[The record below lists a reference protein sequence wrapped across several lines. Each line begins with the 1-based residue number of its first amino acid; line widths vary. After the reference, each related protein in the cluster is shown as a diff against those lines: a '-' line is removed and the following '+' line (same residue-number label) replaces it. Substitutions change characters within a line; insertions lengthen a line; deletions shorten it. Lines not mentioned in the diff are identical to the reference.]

1 MANFTML
8 GLNILYSIQKNSRN
22 WPLLLAFAMALLLSG
37 DYMAKKIT
45 ENFTMEEMFRSETA
59 ERKRIDN
66 RPTPE
71 IEANLEH
78 LVKNVLQ
85 PLRDHFGVP
94 IRVTSGYRSP
104 ALNKAIGGS
113 SSSWHSHGCAADIQ
127 IPSGK
132 VSLKTVFEYIYN
144 NLPYTE
150 LIAEGIDRNG
160 RVSWVHVA
168 LVKGR
173 EAKNN
178 LDPAGRLCTK
188 YMMNSN
194 GAVYRGTFDKIKGL
208 MKS

>member
-1 MANFTML
+1 
-8 GLNILYSIQKNSRN
+8 
-22 WPLLLAFAMALLLSG
+22 
-37 DYMAKKIT
+37 MAKQIT
-45 ENFTMEEMFRSETA
+45 ENFTLEEMFRSATA
-59 ERKRIDN
+59 ERRGIDN
-66 RPTPE
+66 RPPKD
-71 IEANLEH
+71 IEENLTY

-85 PLRDHFGVP
+85 PLRNYVGVP

-104 ALNKAIGGS
+104 ALNRAVGGS
-113 SSSWHSHGCAADIQ
+113 PSSWHSHGCAADIQ

-132 VSLKTVFEYIYN
+132 VSLKHVFEYIYH

-150 LIAEGIDRNG
+150 LIAEGIDGNG

-194 GAVYRGTFDKIKGL
+194 GAVYRASFDKIKGM
-208 MKS
+208 MKI

>member
-1 MANFTML
+1 M
-8 GLNILYSIQKNSRN
+8 GLNIFCSIRKGH
-22 WPLLLAFAMALLLSG
+22 LAVFLLAALLSG

-45 ENFTMEEMFRSETA
+45 ENFTLEEMYRSETA
-59 ERKRIDN
+59 ERRRIDN
-66 RPTPE
+66 RPSAE
-71 IEANLEH
+71 IEANLEY

-104 ALNKAIGGS
+104 ALNRAIGGS

-127 IPSGK
+127 IPSGR
-132 VSLKTVFEYIYN
+132 VSLKEVFEWIYR

-173 EAKNN
+173 EAKDN

-188 YMMNSN
+188 YMMSSE
-194 GAVYRGTFDKIKGL
+194 GAVYRASFDKIAKL

>member
-1 MANFTML
+1 MPK
-8 GLNILYSIQKNSRN
+8 LNILQCILKTPAVRGFSAVILAM
-22 WPLLLAFAMALLLSG
+22 LLGG
-37 DYMAKKIT
+37 DYMAKQIT
-45 ENFTMEEMFRSETA
+45 ENFTLEEMYRSATA
-59 ERKRIDN
+59 ESRRIDN
-66 RPTPE
+66 RPPKD
-71 IEANLEH
+71 IEENLVY

-85 PLRDHFGVP
+85 PLRTHFGVP

-104 ALNKAIGGS
+104 VLNRAVGGS
-113 SSSWHSHGCAADIQ
+113 ASSWHSHGCAADIQ

-188 YMMNSN
+188 YMMTYE
-194 GAVYRGTFDKIKGL
+194 GAVYRGSFAKIKGL

>member
-1 MANFTML
+1 MFR
-8 GLNILYSIQKNSRN
+8 LNIMHVIRKCRAKTAF
-22 WPLLLAFAMALLLSG
+22 LAVGLSLFLGG
-37 DYMAKKIT
+37 DYMAKQIT
-45 ENFTMEEMFRSETA
+45 ENFTLEEMYRSATA
-59 ERKRIDN
+59 ERKGIDN
-66 RPTPE
+66 RPPQD
-71 IEANLEH
+71 IEDNLTY

-85 PLRDHFGVP
+85 PLRSHFGVP

-104 ALNKAIGGS
+104 ALNRAVGGS
-113 SSSWHSHGCAADIQ
+113 SSSWHAHGCAADIQ

-188 YMMNSN
+188 YMMTYEGS
-194 GAVYRGTFDKIKGL
+194 VYRGTFEKIKSL
-208 MKS
+208 MRG

>member
-1 MANFTML
+1 
-8 GLNILYSIQKNSRN
+8 
-22 WPLLLAFAMALLLSG
+22 
-37 DYMAKKIT
+37 MAKQIT
-45 ENFTMEEMFRSETA
+45 ENFTLEEMYRSATA
-59 ERKRIDN
+59 ESKRIDN
-66 RPTPE
+66 RPSKE
-71 IEANLEH
+71 IEENLTY

-85 PLRDHFGVP
+85 PLRSHFGVP

-104 ALNKAIGGS
+104 ALNRAVGGS
-113 SSSWHSHGCAADIQ
+113 SSSWHAHGCAADIQ

-132 VSLKTVFEYIYN
+132 VPLKEVFEYIYH

-150 LIAEGIDRNG
+150 LIAEGIDKNG

-168 LVKGR
+168 LVRGR

-188 YMMNSN
+188 YMLTYE
-194 GAVYRGTFDKIKGL
+194 GAVYRASFEKIQRL

>member
-1 MANFTML
+1 MRIRTAAVVF
-8 GLNILYSIQKNSRN
+8 
-22 WPLLLAFAMALLLSG
+22 AFAVLLGG
-37 DYMAKKIT
+37 DYMSKKIT
-45 ENFTMEEMFRSETA
+45 ENFTLEEMFRSETA
-59 ERKRIDN
+59 ERRHIDN
-66 RPTPE
+66 RPSAE
-71 IEANLEH
+71 IEANLTY

-104 ALNKAIGGS
+104 ALNRAIGGS

-127 IPSGK
+127 IPSGR
-132 VSLKTVFEYIYN
+132 VPLKDVFEYIHN

-160 RVSWVHVA
+160 KVSWVHVA
-168 LVKGR
+168 LVRGR

-188 YMMNSN
+188 YMLTSE
-194 GAVYRGTFDKIKGL
+194 GSVHRASYDKIKSM

>member
-1 MANFTML
+1 MPMV
-8 GLNILYSIQKNSRN
+8 LNILHSIQKGKAAV
-22 WPLLLAFAMALLLSG
+22 LICAAALFLGG

-45 ENFTMEEMFRSETA
+45 ENFTLEEMYRSETA
-59 ERKRIDN
+59 ERRRIDN
-66 RPTPE
+66 RPSKD
-71 IEANLEH
+71 IEANLEY

-85 PLRDHFGVP
+85 PLRDHYGVP

-104 ALNKAIGGS
+104 ALNRAIGGA

-132 VSLKTVFEYIYN
+132 VPLKEVFEYIYS

-188 YMMNSN
+188 YMKTSE
-194 GAVYRGTFDKIKGL
+194 GAVYRASFDKIKGM

>member
-1 MANFTML
+1 MRIRTAAVVFVFAVLL
-8 GLNILYSIQKNSRN
+8 G
-22 WPLLLAFAMALLLSG
+22 G
-37 DYMAKKIT
+37 DYMSKKIT
-45 ENFTMEEMFRSETA
+45 ENFTLEEMFRSETA
-59 ERKRIDN
+59 ERRRIDN
-66 RPTPE
+66 RPSAE
-71 IEANLEH
+71 IEANLTY

-104 ALNKAIGGS
+104 ALNRAIGGS

-127 IPSGK
+127 IPSGR
-132 VSLKTVFEYIYN
+132 VPLKDVFEYIHN

-160 RVSWVHVA
+160 KVSWVHVA
-168 LVKGR
+168 LVRGR

-188 YMMNSN
+188 YMLTSE
-194 GAVYRGTFDKIKGL
+194 GSVHRASYDKIKSM

>member
-1 MANFTML
+1 MPK
-8 GLNILYSIQKNSRN
+8 LNILQCILKTPGVRALFAAILAM
-22 WPLLLAFAMALLLSG
+22 LLGG
-37 DYMAKKIT
+37 DYMAKQIT
-45 ENFTMEEMFRSETA
+45 ENFTLEEMYRSATA
-59 ERKRIDN
+59 ESKRIDN
-66 RPTPE
+66 RPSKE
-71 IEANLEH
+71 IEENLTH

-85 PLRDHFGVP
+85 PLRTHFGVP

-104 ALNKAIGGS
+104 ALNRAIGGS
-113 SSSWHSHGCAADIQ
+113 PSSWHSHGCAADIQ

-188 YMMNSN
+188 YMLTYE
-194 GAVYRGTFDKIKGL
+194 GAVYRGSFAKIKGL

>member
-1 MANFTML
+1 MAK
-8 GLNILYSIQKNSRN
+8 LNILQCILKTPMGGAFSAVVLSV
-22 WPLLLAFAMALLLSG
+22 LLGG
-37 DYMAKKIT
+37 DYMAKQIT
-45 ENFTMEEMFRSETA
+45 ENFTLEEMYRSATA
-59 ERKRIDN
+59 ESRRIDN
-66 RPTPE
+66 RPSKE
-71 IEANLEH
+71 IEENLTH

-85 PLRDHFGVP
+85 PLRDHFGVA

-104 ALNKAIGGS
+104 ALNRAIGGS
-113 SSSWHSHGCAADIQ
+113 PSSWHSHGCAADIQ

-132 VSLKTVFEYIYN
+132 VSLKTIFEYIYN

-168 LVKGR
+168 LVRGR

-188 YMMNSN
+188 YMKSSE
-194 GAVYRGTFDKIKGL
+194 GAVYRASFDKIRGM
-208 MKS
+208 MKI

>member
-1 MANFTML
+1 MPK
-8 GLNILYSIQKNSRN
+8 LNILQCILKTPAVRAFSAAILAM
-22 WPLLLAFAMALLLSG
+22 LLGG
-37 DYMAKKIT
+37 DYMAKQIT
-45 ENFTMEEMFRSETA
+45 ENFTLEEMYRSATA
-59 ERKRIDN
+59 ESRRIDN
-66 RPTPE
+66 RPPKN
-71 IEANLEH
+71 IEENLVY

-85 PLRDHFGVP
+85 PLRTHFGVP

-104 ALNKAIGGS
+104 ALNRAVGGS
-113 SSSWHSHGCAADIQ
+113 ASSWHSHGCAADIQ

-188 YMMNSN
+188 YMLTYE
-194 GAVYRGTFDKIKGL
+194 GAVYRGSFAKIKGL

>member
-1 MANFTML
+1 M
-8 GLNILYSIQKNSRN
+8 GLNIFCSIRKGH
-22 WPLLLAFAMALLLSG
+22 LAVFLLAALLSG

-45 ENFTMEEMFRSETA
+45 ENFTLEEMYRSETA
-59 ERKRIDN
+59 ERRRIDN
-66 RPTPE
+66 RPSAE
-71 IEANLEH
+71 IEANLEY

-104 ALNKAIGGS
+104 ALNRAIGGS

-127 IPSGK
+127 IPSGR
-132 VSLKTVFEYIYN
+132 VPLKEVFEWIYR

-173 EAKNN
+173 EAKDN

-188 YMMNSN
+188 YMMSSE
-194 GAVYRGTFDKIKGL
+194 GAVYRASFDKIAKL

>member
-1 MANFTML
+1 
-8 GLNILYSIQKNSRN
+8 
-22 WPLLLAFAMALLLSG
+22 
-37 DYMAKKIT
+37 MAKQIT
-45 ENFTMEEMFRSETA
+45 ENFTLEEMFRSETA
-59 ERKRIDN
+59 ERKHIDN
-66 RPTPE
+66 RPPKD
-71 IEANLEH
+71 IEENLVY

-104 ALNKAIGGS
+104 ALNRAVGGS

-132 VSLKTVFEYIYN
+132 VPLKSVFEYIYN

-150 LIAEGIDRNG
+150 LIAEGIDRKG
-160 RVSWVHVA
+160 QVSWVHVA

-178 LDPAGRLCTK
+178 LDSAGRLCTK
-188 YMMNSN
+188 YMMTYE
-194 GAVYRGTFDKIKGL
+194 GAVYRGSFAKIKGL

>member
-1 MANFTML
+1 MKKRTAGIVLVLAVLL
-8 GLNILYSIQKNSRN
+8 G
-22 WPLLLAFAMALLLSG
+22 G

-45 ENFTMEEMFRSETA
+45 ENFTLEEMFRSETA
-59 ERKRIDN
+59 EKRRIDN
-66 RPTPE
+66 RPNAE
-71 IEANLEH
+71 IEANLTY

-104 ALNKAIGGS
+104 ALNRAIGGS

-127 IPSGK
+127 IPSGR
-132 VSLKTVFEYIYN
+132 VSLKEVFSYIYE

-173 EAKNN
+173 EASKNGI
-178 LDPAGRLCTK
+178 DAAGRYCTK
-188 YMMNSN
+188 YMLTYEGS
-194 GAVYRGTFDKIKGL
+194 VYRASYSKIKGM

>member
-1 MANFTML
+1 MVK
-8 GLNILYSIQKNSRN
+8 LNIFYIIQNRKMQG
-22 WPLLLAFAMALLLSG
+22 LAVVLAMAFLLGG
-37 DYMAKKIT
+37 DYMAKQIT
-45 ENFTMEEMFRSETA
+45 ENFTLEEMFRSATA
-59 ERKRIDN
+59 EKRHIDN
-66 RPTPE
+66 RPPKD
-71 IEANLEH
+71 IEENLTY

-85 PLRDHFGVP
+85 PLRDHIGVP

-104 ALNKAIGGS
+104 ALNRAVGGS

-132 VSLKTVFEYIYN
+132 VSLKEVFEWIYH

-150 LIAEGIDRNG
+150 LIAEGIDRRG
-160 RVSWVHVA
+160 QVSWIHVA

-178 LDPAGRLCTK
+178 LDPVGRLCTK
-188 YMMNSN
+188 YMMTSD
-194 GAVYRGTFDKIKGL
+194 GSVYRGSFEKIKGL

>member
-1 MANFTML
+1 M
-8 GLNILYSIQKNSRN
+8 GLNIFCSIRKGHLAV
-22 WPLLLAFAMALLLSG
+22 LLLAALLSG

-45 ENFTMEEMFRSETA
+45 ENFTLEEMYRSETA
-59 ERKRIDN
+59 ERRRIDN
-66 RPTPE
+66 RPSAE
-71 IEANLEH
+71 IEANLEY

-104 ALNKAIGGS
+104 ALNRAIGGS

-127 IPSGK
+127 IPSGR
-132 VSLKTVFEYIYN
+132 VPLKEVFEWIYR

-173 EAKNN
+173 EAKDN

-188 YMMNSN
+188 YMMSSE
-194 GAVYRGTFDKIKGL
+194 GAVYRASFDKIAKL

>member
-1 MANFTML
+1 M
-8 GLNILYSIQKNSRN
+8 GLNIFCSIRKGH
-22 WPLLLAFAMALLLSG
+22 LAVFLLAALLSG

-45 ENFTMEEMFRSETA
+45 ENFTLEEMYRSETA
-59 ERKRIDN
+59 ERRRIDN
-66 RPTPE
+66 RPSAD
-71 IEANLEH
+71 IEANLEY

-104 ALNKAIGGS
+104 ALNRAIGGS

-127 IPSGK
+127 IPSGR
-132 VSLKTVFEYIYN
+132 VSLKEVFEWIYR

-168 LVKGR
+168 LVRGR

-188 YMMNSN
+188 YMMSSE
-194 GAVYRGTFDKIKGL
+194 GAVYRASFDKIAKL

>member
-1 MANFTML
+1 MSSANTHSVL
-8 GLNILYSIQKNSRN
+8 KGLCLAVF
-22 WPLLLAFAMALLLSG
+22 LLAALLSG

-45 ENFTMEEMFRSETA
+45 ENFTLEEMYRSETA
-59 ERKRIDN
+59 ERRRIDN
-66 RPTPE
+66 RPSAE
-71 IEANLEH
+71 IEANLEY

-104 ALNKAIGGS
+104 ALNRAIGGS

-127 IPSGK
+127 IPSGR
-132 VSLKTVFEYIYN
+132 VSLKEVFEWIYR

-173 EAKNN
+173 EAKDN

-188 YMMNSN
+188 YMMSSE
-194 GAVYRGTFDKIKGL
+194 GAVYRASFDKIAKL

>member
-1 MANFTML
+1 MRNQI
-8 GLNILYSIQKNSRN
+8 NILHSIWKGRLAKVFCTVTVS
-22 WPLLLAFAMALLLSG
+22 LLLGG
-37 DYMAKKIT
+37 DYMAKQIT
-45 ENFTMEEMFRSETA
+45 ENFTLEEMFRSATA

-66 RPTPE
+66 RPPKD
-71 IEANLEH
+71 IEENLTY

-85 PLRDHFGVP
+85 PLREHIGVP

-104 ALNKAIGGS
+104 ALNRAVGGS
-113 SSSWHSHGCAADIQ
+113 ASSWHSHGCAADIQ

-132 VSLKTVFEYIYN
+132 VSLKYVFEYIYN

-188 YMMNSN
+188 YMMTSD
-194 GAVYRGTFDKIKGL
+194 GSVYRGAFEKIQRL